1 MPMKSVEVTEYA
13 GELISAPRGRLR
25 LTLAQDDEGV
35 ALTYQ
40 GRLLARFRL
49 TPEGMMASGY
59 MAQALGLRIP
69 AVGASVEASVS
80 SAVLFRALSIAELD
94 YANEASFA
102 LLERMLEEAEIQRGE
117 PSDA

>member
-1 MPMKSVEVTEYA
+1 MKSVEVTEYA
-13 GELISAPRGRLR
+13 DELISAPRGRLR
-25 LTLAQDDEGV
+25 LELAQDDEGV

-94 YANEASFA
+94 YANDASFA